1 MKKVLAASIFIIS
14 LLTMCKLKVNPPAGY
29 PFYVI
34 EDNYD
39 TTKIIANQQNK
50 NIFLMVHADWCSVC
64 NQFKSSVLNDTDV
77 KSKLEN
83 KIITSLIDGDK
94 AYGKPYASQYG
105 VVGFPTMF
113 ILDASG
119 NVLVKRKGGMDK
131 ATFLA
136 WVNNYL
142 K

>member
-1 MKKVLAASIFIIS
+1 
-14 LLTMCKLKVNPPAGY
+14 MCNPKVNPPAGY

-34 EDNYD
+34 QDNYD
-39 TTKIIANQQNK
+39 TTKVIAKQQNK
-50 NIFLMVHADWCSVC
+50 NIFLMVHADWCSIC
-64 NQFKSSVLNDTDV
+64 NQFKSSVLNDNEV
-77 KSKLEN
+77 KNVLEN

-94 AYGKPYASQYG
+94 TYGKPYATQFG

-113 ILDASG
+113 VLDADG

-136 WVNNYL
+136 WINNYL